1 MTTNW
6 IESSI
11 NIGPKIDW
19 SAIPQANFL
28 TGDNYMAYRDPAG
41 HYHNGL
47 FRVFHTLVMQESDGF
62 YYSFVAMTT
71 SRDLVDWS
79 QPRILTPKDH
89 RLNYSSPGNIIRY
102 NDEWVLCFQTYP
114 MKSQTDRFGDET
126 ARLFTACSSDLDN
139 WSQPEL
145 IKVKGPYVSIE
156 DMGRM
161 IDPYLLAD
169 KDQPNKW
176 WCFYKQN
183 GASMSRSQDLQNWT
197 YVGNIDSGEN
207 VCLIV
212 DNDEYVLFHS
222 PRNGIGIKRSKNLKD
237 WIDHQ
242 LLTFGQKEWE
252 WAAGR
257 ITAGHV
263 LDLRHVDEVGKF
275 VMFFHGS
282 VSTDIQPKE
291 THGQASLGVAWSD
304 DLLNWDW
311 PHK

>member
-1 MTTNW
+1 M
-6 IESSI
+6 
-11 NIGPKIDW
+11 
-19 SAIPQANFL
+19 
-28 TGDNYMAYRDPAG
+28 R
-41 HYHNGL
+41 
-47 FRVFHTLVMQESDGF
+47 
-62 YYSFVAMTT
+62 
-71 SRDLVDWS
+71 
-79 QPRILTPKDH
+79 
-89 RLNYSSPGNIIRY
+89 
-102 NDEWVLCFQTYP
+102 
-114 MKSQTDRFGDET
+114 SQTDRFGDET

-145 IKVKGPYVSIE
+145 IKVKGPDVSIE

-242 LLTFGQKEWE
+242 LLTFGQQEWE

-291 THGQASLGVAWSD
+291 THGQASLGIAWSD

-311 PHK
+311 PQK